1 MGNPGR
7 AVAMVLLAAA
17 TAMGTMGTAPAGA
30 ADAAPAGGAS
40 DGTTGRQARA
50 WLPEPSGPYPIGTT
64 ALHLTDAGREDP
76 WHPGQRRELMISLW
90 YPTSQPAAGEDRAPY
105 MTPAAGR
112 HFDGPDG
119 VGLLNYGTEPG
130 RTDWSAIRTHARAD
144 APALSGGPRPVV
156 LYSPGLGDPRTWGTA
171 LVEDLASR
179 GYVVVTVDHTYEA
192 SEVAFPGGDLAT
204 SVFPGML
211 GQPGL
216 DVGAV
221 LRKAIDAR
229 VADTRFVLDRLAG
242 LAGRPGLPAGVA
254 GALDL
259 DRIGMVGQSA
269 GGFTALQ
276 AMHDDPRI
284 AAGVNMD
291 GQMHFPGPDGH
302 TGVLLPSVAE
312 DGLNRPF
319 LLMGTG
325 SSDSGGYRDQP
336 GWNALW
342 RHSTGWHA
350 DVTLTGSRHGS
361 YTDAQPLL
369 PQLARQGV
377 LDAEQLR
384 KDVGDIRPGRAE
396 LATRSYVASFFD
408 RWLRDQDDHLLDGP
422 SARFPEM
429 AYER

>member
-1 MGNPGR
+1 MA
-7 AVAMVLLAAA
+7 AVVLAAVTVAA
-17 TAMGTMGTAPAGA
+17 TAAGTIGAAGA
-30 ADAAPAGGAS
+30 ALAATPG
-40 DGTTGRQARA
+40 DGSPGRQARA

-90 YPTSQPAAGEDRAPY
+90 YPTSHPAAAEDRAAYMEPAAGK
-105 MTPAAGR
+105 

-119 VGLLNYGTEPG
+119 VGLLNYGTQPG
-130 RTDWSAIRTHARAD
+130 RTDWSAIRTHARKD
-144 APALSGGPRPVV
+144 APALTGGPRPVV

-204 SVFPGML
+204 SVLPGML
-211 GQPGL
+211 AQPGL
-216 DVGAV
+216 DIGAV
-221 LRKAIDAR
+221 LRKAMDTR
-229 VADTRFVLDRLAG
+229 VADTRFVLDQLAALG
-242 LAGRPGLPAGVA
+242 GRPGLPAGVA

-259 DRIGMVGQSA
+259 GRIGMVGQSA

-276 AMHDDPRI
+276 TMHDDPRI

-302 TGVLLPSVAE
+302 TGVFLPSVAE

-319 LLMGTG
+319 LLMGSG
-325 SSDSGGYRDQP
+325 SGDSGSYRNQP
-336 GWNALW
+336 GWNAVW
-342 RHSTGWHA
+342 QHSTGWHA
-350 DVTLTGSRHGS
+350 DVTLAGSRHGS

-377 LDAEQLR
+377 LGAERLR
-384 KDVGDIRPGRAE
+384 NDVGDIRPGRAE

-408 RWLRDQDDHLLDGP
+408 RWLRGQDDHLLDGP

>member
-1 MGNPGR
+1 MGIPGR
-7 AVAMVLLAAA
+7 AVAAAVLAAA
-17 TAMGTMGTAPAGA
+17 AAVGTIGTAAGA
-30 ADAAPAGGAS
+30 VLPPPGETS
-40 DGTTGRQARA
+40 PGRQARA

-64 ALHLTDAGREDP
+64 AVHLTDTAREDP

-90 YPTSQPAAGEDRAPY
+90 YPTSRPAAGDDRAPY
-105 MTPAAGR
+105 MEPAAGR

-119 VGLLNYGTEPG
+119 VGLLNYGTTPG
-130 RTDWSAIRTHARAD
+130 RTDWSAIRTHARRD
-144 APALSGGPRPVV
+144 APALPGGPRPVV

-179 GYVVVTVDHTYEA
+179 GYLVVTVDHTYEA
-192 SEVAFPGGDLAT
+192 SEVAFPDGDLAP
-204 SVFPGML
+204 SVFPGL
-211 GQPGL
+211 RGQPGV
-216 DVGAV
+216 DIGAV

-229 VADTRFVLDRLAG
+229 VADTRFVLDQLAALG
-242 LAGRPGLPAGVA
+242 ERTGLPAGVV

-259 DRIGMVGQSA
+259 GRIGMVGQSA

-276 AMHDDPRI
+276 TMHDDPRI
-284 AAGVNMD
+284 AAGINMD
-291 GQMHFPGPDGH
+291 GQLHFPGPDGH
-302 TGVLLPSVAE
+302 TGVFLSSVAE
-312 DGLNRPF
+312 DGLDRPF

-325 SSDSGGYRDQP
+325 SEDSGGYRDQP

-377 LDAEQLR
+377 LGADQLR

-408 RWLRDQDDHLLDGP
+408 RWLRGQDDHLLDGP